1 MLKAD
6 LIYNITHLPSATRL
20 FDSIRKIELPNL
32 MSDTEFR
39 DSILKQYQF
48 RKCNFEIVK
57 YEDLSET
64 IKKQIFSIFCN
75 IARED
80 SDPSHQFVRNYANK
94 LWDLTYKFLKVYES
108 YEALKSTLNSKRKG
122 DLEKFYNEYMELFNN
137 SVKEIEEKLPEL
149 LESEVRGI
157 MPELSKCVIYFE
169 QRYIFQGQIREFYG
183 HDLSNYALDKIS
195 DRTPEDCRKII
206 EKRNATDN
214 AIYEYYQKNPG
225 IRD

>member
-6 LIYNITHLPSATRL
+6 LIYNITYLPRVTRL
-20 FDSIRKIELPNL
+20 FDLIRKIELPNL
-32 MSDTEFR
+32 MSDLEFR

-57 YEDLSET
+57 YEDLPET

-75 IARED
+75 IARDD
-80 SDPSHQFVRNYANK
+80 SEPSHQFIREYANK
-94 LWDLTYKFLKVYES
+94 LWDLTYKFLKVYEPH
-108 YEALKSTLNSKRKG
+108 EALKSALTSKRKG
-122 DLEKFYNEYMELFNN
+122 DLEKFYNDHMELFNN
-137 SVKEIEEKLPEL
+137 SEKEIKEKLPEL
-149 LESEVRGI
+149 LESEVRRI
-157 MPELSKCVIYFE
+157 MPEFSKCVIYFE
-169 QRYIFQGQIREFYG
+169 QRYIFQGQIREFYD

-195 DRTPEDCRKII
+195 DRTPEDCKKII

-214 AIYEYYQKNPG
+214 AIYDYYQKHPG

>member
-1 MLKAD
+1 
-6 LIYNITHLPSATRL
+6 
-20 FDSIRKIELPNL
+20 

-57 YEDLSET
+57 YEDLQET
-64 IKKQIFSIFCN
+64 IKKQVFSIFSWR
-75 IARED
+75 ARDTSERA
-80 SDPSHQFVRNYANK
+80 HQFVRDYANK
-94 LWDLTYKFLKVYES
+94 LWDLSYEFLKVYYTEEAS
-108 YEALKSTLNSKRKG
+108 KSALKSKSKA
-122 DLEKFYNEYMELFNN
+122 DLEKFYNTYMELYNN
-137 SVKEIEEKLPEL
+137 SEKEIKEKLPEL
-149 LESEVRGI
+149 LESEVRRI
-157 MPELSKCVIYFE
+157 APTFSKCVIYFE
-169 QRYIFQGQIREFYG
+169 QRYIFQGQIREFYD

-195 DRTPEDCRKII
+195 DRTPEDCLRLI

>member
-6 LIYNITHLPSATRL
+6 LIHNITHLPSATRL

-32 MSDTEFR
+32 MSDLEFR
-39 DSILKQYQF
+39 DSVLKQYQF

-57 YEDLSET
+57 FEDLPET
-64 IKKQIFSIFCN
+64 IKKQVFSIFCN
-75 IARED
+75 IARGD
-80 SDPSHQFVRNYANK
+80 SKTAHEFVRNYANK
-94 LWDLTYKFLKVYES
+94 LWDLTYKFLKVYYIE
-108 YEALKSTLNSKRKG
+108 EASKSTLKSKTKTE
-122 DLEKFYNEYMELFNN
+122 LEEFYNDYMELFNN
-137 SVKEIEEKLPEL
+137 SVKEIEEKLPEI
-149 LESEVRGI
+149 LESEVRRI
-157 MPELSKCVIYFE
+157 MPEFSKCVIYFE
-169 QRYIFQGQIREFYG
+169 QRYIFQGQIREFYD

-195 DRTPEDCRKII
+195 DRTPEDCLKLI

>member
-1 MLKAD
+1 MLKSD
-6 LIYNITHLPSATRL
+6 LIYTITHLPSATRL

-32 MSDTEFR
+32 MSDTKFR
-39 DSILKQYQF
+39 DSVLKQYQF

-57 YEDLSET
+57 CEDLPET
-64 IKKQIFSIFCN
+64 IKKQVFSIFCN

-108 YEALKSTLNSKRKG
+108 REALKSTLNSKRKG
-122 DLEKFYNEYMELFNN
+122 DLEKFYNDYMELFNN
-137 SVKEIEEKLPEL
+137 SEKEIKEKLPEL
-149 LESEVRGI
+149 LESEVRRI
-157 MPELSKCVIYFE
+157 MPEFSKCVIYFE
-169 QRYIFQGQIREFYG
+169 QRYIFQGQIREFYD

-195 DRTPEDCRKII
+195 DRTPEDCKKII

-214 AIYEYYQKNPG
+214 AIYDYYQKHPG

>member
-6 LIYNITHLPSATRL
+6 LIYNITHLPSATCL

-57 YEDLSET
+57 YEDLPET
-64 IKKQIFSIFCN
+64 IKKQVFSIFCN
-75 IARED
+75 IARGD
-80 SDPSHQFVRNYANK
+80 SKTAHEFVRNYANK
-94 LWDLTYKFLKVYES
+94 LWDLTYKFLKVYYIE
-108 YEALKSTLNSKRKG
+108 EASKSTLNSKSKAE
-122 DLEKFYNEYMELFNN
+122 LEKLYNDYMELYQN
-137 SVKEIEEKLPEL
+137 SVKEIKEKLPEL
-149 LESEVRGI
+149 LESEVRRI
-157 MPELSKCVIYFE
+157 APAFSKWVIYFE
-169 QRYIFQGQIREFYG
+169 QRYIFQGQIREFYD

-195 DRTPEDCRKII
+195 DRTPEDCKKII

-214 AIYEYYQKNPG
+214 AIYDYYQKHPG

>member
-6 LIYNITHLPSATRL
+6 LIYSITHLPSATRL

-57 YEDLSET
+57 FEDLPET

-75 IARED
+75 IARGD
-80 SDPSHQFVRNYANK
+80 SEPSQQFVRDYAIK

-108 YEALKSTLNSKRKG
+108 HEAFKSTLNSKRKA
-122 DLEKFYNEYMELFNN
+122 DLEKFYNDYMELFNN

-149 LESEVRGI
+149 LESEVRRI
-157 MPELSKCVIYFE
+157 APAFSKCVIYFE
-169 QRYIFQGQIREFYG
+169 QRYIFQGQIREFYD

-195 DRTPEDCRKII
+195 DRTPEDCKKLI

-214 AIYEYYQKNPG
+214 AIYDYYQKNPG

>member
-6 LIYNITHLPSATRL
+6 LIYNITHLPSATCL
-20 FDSIRKIELPNL
+20 FDYIRKIELPNL

-57 YEDLSET
+57 FEDLPET
-64 IKKQIFSIFCN
+64 IKKQVFSIFSWR
-75 IARED
+75 ARD
-80 SDPSHQFVRNYANK
+80 TSKTSHEFVRDYANK

-108 YEALKSTLNSKRKG
+108 HEALKSTLNSKRKG
-122 DLEKFYNEYMELFNN
+122 DLEKFYNDYMELFNN
-137 SVKEIEEKLPEL
+137 SENEIKEKLPEI
-149 LESEVRGI
+149 LESEVRRI
-157 MPELSKCVIYFE
+157 MPTFSKCVIYFE
-169 QRYIFQGQIREFYG
+169 QRYIFQGQIREFYD

-195 DRTPEDCRKII
+195 DRTPEDCKKII

-214 AIYEYYQKNPG
+214 AIYDYYQKNPG

>member
-6 LIYNITHLPSATRL
+6 LIHNITHLPSATRL

-32 MSDTEFR
+32 MSDLEFR
-39 DSILKQYQF
+39 DSVLKQYQF

-57 YEDLSET
+57 FEDLPET
-64 IKKQIFSIFCN
+64 IKKQVFSIFCN
-75 IARED
+75 IARGD
-80 SDPSHQFVRNYANK
+80 SKTAHEFVRNYANK
-94 LWDLTYKFLKVYES
+94 LWDLTYKFLKVYYIE
-108 YEALKSTLNSKRKG
+108 EASNSTLNSKTKA
-122 DLEKFYNEYMELFNN
+122 DLEEFYNDYMELFNN
-137 SVKEIEEKLPEL
+137 SVKEIEEKLPEI
-149 LESEVRGI
+149 LESEVRRI
-157 MPELSKCVIYFE
+157 MPEFSKCVIYFE
-169 QRYIFQGQIREFYG
+169 QRYIFQGQIREFYD

-195 DRTPEDCRKII
+195 DRTPEDCLKLI